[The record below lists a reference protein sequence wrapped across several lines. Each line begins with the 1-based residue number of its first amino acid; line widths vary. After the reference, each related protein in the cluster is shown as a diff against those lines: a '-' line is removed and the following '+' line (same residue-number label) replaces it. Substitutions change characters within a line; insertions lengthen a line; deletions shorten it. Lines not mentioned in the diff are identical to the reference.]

1 MHNATN
7 GCNLSPQ
14 DADLTVNELLG
25 LGQLHLQDYNE
36 LLVLIQ
42 EQQARSIDF
51 DAKGLVDFTNKIDKR
66 VGEIAANRLVLHKIC
81 NRLIGFCGT
90 KNPKISQIA
99 KKLPKKYQ
107 STLEVLIEAIDQ
119 KIEECV
125 KELDANRQ
133 LFKRNIGYLEGLV
146 E

>member
-7 GCNLSPQ
+7 GYNLSPQ

-51 DAKGLVDFTNKIDKR
+51 DAKGLVDFTNKIDGHWDWLR
-66 VGEIAANRLVLHKIC
+66 W
-81 NRLIGFCGT
+81 T
-90 KNPKISQIA
+90 
-99 KKLPKKYQ
+99 
-107 STLEVLIEAIDQ
+107 
-119 KIEECV
+119 
-125 KELDANRQ
+125 
-133 LFKRNIGYLEGLV
+133 
-146 E
+146 